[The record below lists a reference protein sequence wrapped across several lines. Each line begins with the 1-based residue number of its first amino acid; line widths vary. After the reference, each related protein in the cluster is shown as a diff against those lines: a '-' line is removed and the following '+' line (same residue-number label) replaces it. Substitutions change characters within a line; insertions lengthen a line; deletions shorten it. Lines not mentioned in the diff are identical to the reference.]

1 MMMMDRFGID
11 MKVFFRYGA
20 FRGEKGTILDK
31 IGNCVYKVRRE
42 KTGTP
47 IVVLESMIDHLDY
60 YDDWVKD
67 GKPG

>member
-1 MMMMDRFGID
+1 MEPFE
-11 MKVFFRYGA
+11 
-20 FRGEKGTILDK
+20 EKKGPLDK